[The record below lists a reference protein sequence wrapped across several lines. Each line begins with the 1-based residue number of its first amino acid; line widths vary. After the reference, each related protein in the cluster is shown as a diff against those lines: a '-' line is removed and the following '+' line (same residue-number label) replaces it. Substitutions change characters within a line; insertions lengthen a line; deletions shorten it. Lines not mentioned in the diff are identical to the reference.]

1 MVSLV
6 DIGHLSDKV
15 QLRGNEIATQGLS
28 AQVIV
33 SLLQNSTELRMV
45 FAQKKLE
52 GDMMVALIQQ
62 APLAIAQM
70 IAAGTGKEGDEDT
83 IEFAYRQLA
92 AGETFDLCK
101 SIFGMTWPK
110 GVKSFV
116 DEVTTLL
123 RSVEGRGWAA
133 DTKLPGASKSASK
146 PATAQPTH
154 GDTRPDNSEAGQS

>member
-15 QLRGNEIATQGLS
+15 ELRGKEVETQGLS

-33 SLLQNSTELRMV
+33 SLLQNSMELRMV

-52 GDMMVALIQQ
+52 AEMMVSLVEQ
-62 APLAIAQM
+62 APLAVAQM
-70 IAAGTGKEGDEDT
+70 IAAGVGKQDDAET
-83 IEFAYRQLA
+83 IEFAYRQLG
-92 AGETFDLCK
+92 AGETFELLK

-116 DEVTTLL
+116 DEVSTLL
-123 RSVEGRGWAA
+123 RSVGERGWAA
-133 DTKLPGASKSASK
+133 DTKSPGASKSASK
-146 PATAQPTH
+146 PAIPQTAH
-154 GDTRPDNSEAGQS
+154 GDTRPDNSEHGQS